1 MKKIITV
8 FILLFLNIELGYSQY
23 SVCGL
28 TDVQIKQNF
37 INCLK
42 KKENVTNHIID
53 KITEEIGIASSFTY
67 IPCRETYNAAA
78 VINPFNN
85 NARYIVYDDLYFSK
99 IYANN
104 KYASL
109 FIIAHEIGH
118 HINGHT
124 IRKDNNIS
132 EKQRAELEADYFAG
146 FIMFKFGAKEKDII
160 DVINGFPNPKT
171 DYESHPKNAKRLEY
185 ALKGYLNEA
194 NKYMTELYRLQDVF
208 RREHEDKEQDKLV
221 DDLRRY
227 INNSALQNTEQIAKN
242 MSVALYIID
251 KLKGTSPYIERL
263 KGYVYFKSGM
273 YKEAKIF
280 YKDLYLMANDKD
292 KDKGYYLEMYLSSL
306 DKSNQILQDDIVFIN
321 RFENSNDP
329 NILFNLGISY
339 KSLRNNEKG
348 DFFLKKAYDLVK
360 NQDDTLLKSDI
371 IFHYARVLYDEGV
384 ATNDDQKLS
393 FAKVLI
399 LKSIKILNKYPDNI
413 YFRFYYNRMLFHLG
427 NIQKLQGA
435 YNEALDT
442 FHKLLE
448 IEEDRGEKA
457 HKEYRYKVNSS
468 IGDIYMEMEH
478 YPEAIQYYTNAIN
491 YTNDPTYL
499 KNVYFQRSRAYIK
512 NKNYYL
518 AEKDLKKSCELGL
531 KEACISE

>member
-42 KKENVTNHIID
+42 KKDNVTNHIID

-67 IPCRETYNAAA
+67 IPCREIYNAAA
-78 VINPFNN
+78 FIDPLNN

-124 IRKDNNIS
+124 IRNNNNIS
-132 EKQRAELEADYFAG
+132 ERQRAELEADYFAG

-194 NKYMTELYRLQDVF
+194 NKYMTELYRLQDMF

-221 DDLRRY
+221 DDLRKY

-251 KLKGTSPYIERL
+251 KLKGTSPYIESL

-273 YKEAKIF
+273 YKEAKVF
-280 YKDLYLMANDKD
+280 YKNLYLTADDKD
-292 KDKGYYLEMYLSSL
+292 KK
-306 DKSNQILQDDIVFIN
+306 
-321 RFENSNDP
+321 
-329 NILFNLGISY
+329 
-339 KSLRNNEKG
+339 
-348 DFFLKKAYDLVK
+348 
-360 NQDDTLLKSDI
+360 
-371 IFHYARVLYDEGV
+371 
-384 ATNDDQKLS
+384 
-393 FAKVLI
+393 
-399 LKSIKILNKYPDNI
+399 
-413 YFRFYYNRMLFHLG
+413 
-427 NIQKLQGA
+427 
-435 YNEALDT
+435 
-442 FHKLLE
+442 
-448 IEEDRGEKA
+448 
-457 HKEYRYKVNSS
+457 
-468 IGDIYMEMEH
+468 
-478 YPEAIQYYTNAIN
+478 
-491 YTNDPTYL
+491 
-499 KNVYFQRSRAYIK
+499 
-512 NKNYYL
+512 
-518 AEKDLKKSCELGL
+518 
-531 KEACISE
+531 